1 MLKTLLNALDRISPP
16 SVAHAHCDI
25 PCGIYNIHAAAT
37 AAETVRVM
45 TEKML
50 ALPQDKLATHENR
63 NTFMR
68 MVLVKEQHAQ
78 LCKDELQMLWSD
90 YFKFEHLEELPDLHE
105 TIWKGVKLCSTVK
118 REVNLD
124 AAKELEALVVQVG
137 KMMEAVK

>member
-37 AAETVRVM
+37 AAESVRVM

-68 MVLVKEQHAQ
+68 MVLAKEQHAQ